1 VKWFG
6 AVRAEP
12 RSTERHWVPLP
23 NDKLALVLHLPDGPE
38 AFPCV
43 VACHGLSASK
53 DSDKY
58 LLLGEEVPRAGL
70 ALARFDFR
78 GCGESTG
85 REDETTVTTRLEDAR
100 AVLGLLETHPR
111 LCGRFG
117 LLGSSMGGFVALH
130 LAAERRDGSPVVTW
144 NAPASLADLGDSQD
158 SAAIGTPFLL
168 ELSSGRYADSPSGV
182 PRHLVIQG
190 EADDV
195 VPVEH
200 GSVLHAR
207 AAEPCDF
214 VIIPGGDH
222 RLTDMAHRRDA
233 VARSL
238 AWLLRFLKETP

>member
-1 VKWFG
+1 VL
-6 AVRAEP
+6 E
-12 RSTERHWVPLP
+12 ERHSVPLEGGT
-23 NDKLALVLHLPDGPE
+23 LALVLHLPDGPRPV
-38 AFPCV
+38 PCV

-58 LLLGEEVPRAGL
+58 LLLGDAFPRAGM

-85 REDETTVTTRLEDAR
+85 REDETTVATRIEDAR
-100 AVLGLLETHPR
+100 AVLALLENHPR
-111 LCGRFG
+111 LDGRFG
-117 LLGSSMGGFVALH
+117 LL
-130 LAAERRDGSPVVTW
+130 AAARGDGIPVVTW

-158 SAAIGTPFLL
+158 SPGIGMPFLL
-168 ELSSGRYADSPSGV
+168 ELSSGRYADSPPGV
-182 PRHLVIQG
+182 PRHLVIQA

-195 VPVEH
+195 VPLEH
-200 GSVLHAR
+200 GSMLHAR

-214 VIIPGGDH
+214 IIIPGADH

-238 AWLLRFLKETP
+238 DWLRRFVRETP

>member
-1 VKWFG
+1 ML
-6 AVRAEP
+6 E
-12 RSTERHWVPLP
+12 ERHSVPLE
-23 NDKLALVLHLPDGPE
+23 DGKLALVLHLPAGPGPC
-38 AFPCV
+38 PCV

-58 LLLGEEVPRAGL
+58 LLLGEEFSRAGL

-85 REDETTVTTRLEDAR
+85 REDETTVASRIEDCR
-100 AVLGLLETHPR
+100 AVLALLETHPR
-111 LCGRFG
+111 LDGRFG

-130 LAAERRDGSPVVTW
+130 VAAARGDGIPVVTW

-158 SAAIGTPFLL
+158 SPGIGMPFLL
-168 ELSSGRYADSPSGV
+168 ELSSGRYADSPRGV
-182 PRHLVIQG
+182 PRHLVIQA

-195 VPVEH
+195 VPLEH
-200 GSVLHAR
+200 GSLLHAR

-214 VIIPGGDH
+214 VIIPGADH

-238 AWLLRFLKETP
+238 DWLLRCVKETP

>member
-1 VKWFG
+1 ML
-6 AVRAEP
+6 E
-12 RSTERHWVPLP
+12 ERHSVPLEGG
-23 NDKLALVLHLPDGPE
+23 KLALVLHLPDGPQTV
-38 AFPCV
+38 PCV

-58 LLLGEEVPRAGL
+58 LLLGDAFPRAGM

-85 REDETTVTTRLEDAR
+85 REDETTVATRIEDAR
-100 AVLGLLETHPR
+100 AVLALLENHPR
-111 LCGRFG
+111 LDGRFG

-130 LAAERRDGSPVVTW
+130 VAAARGDGIPVVTW

-158 SAAIGTPFLL
+158 SAGIGMPFLL
-168 ELSSGRYADSPSGV
+168 ELSSGRYADSPRGV
-182 PRHLVIQG
+182 PRHLVIQA

-195 VPVEH
+195 VPLEH
-200 GSVLHAR
+200 GSMLHAR

-214 VIIPGGDH
+214 VIIPGADH

-238 AWLLRFLKETP
+238 DWLLRFVKETP

>member
-1 VKWFG
+1 ML
-6 AVRAEP
+6 E
-12 RSTERHWVPLP
+12 ERHSVPLE
-23 NDKLALVLHLPDGPE
+23 DGKLALVLHLPDGPGPC
-38 AFPCV
+38 PCV

-58 LLLGEEVPRAGL
+58 LLLGEEFPRAGL

-85 REDETTVTTRLEDAR
+85 REDETTVASRIEDCR
-100 AVLGLLETHPR
+100 AVLALLETHPR
-111 LCGRFG
+111 LDGRFG

-130 LAAERRDGSPVVTW
+130 VAAARGDGIPVVTW
-144 NAPASLADLGDSQD
+144 NAPASLADLGDSHD
-158 SAAIGTPFLL
+158 SPAIGMPFLL
-168 ELSSGRYADSPSGV
+168 ELSSGRYADSPRGV
-182 PRHLVIQG
+182 PRHLVIQA

-195 VPVEH
+195 VPLEH
-200 GSVLHAR
+200 GSMLHAR

-214 VIIPGGDH
+214 VIIPGADH

-238 AWLLRFLKETP
+238 DWLLRCVRETP